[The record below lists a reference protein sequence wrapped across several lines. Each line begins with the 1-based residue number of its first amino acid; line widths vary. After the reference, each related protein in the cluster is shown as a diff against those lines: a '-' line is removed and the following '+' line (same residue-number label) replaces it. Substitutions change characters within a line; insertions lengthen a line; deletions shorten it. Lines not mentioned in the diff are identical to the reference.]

1 MNRKALKRPLVAV
14 LLISAARPLAAEIR
28 TWHAFDAQ
36 VFGSSRLEATLHT
49 RFRYDGVLGSFQQGR
64 AGGVLRFRARPR
76 WALIGG
82 YYYGKEEDHR
92 EQWLNFH
99 RPFAGM
105 EVLLASRDGGI
116 GLATRGL
123 VERLVGGRSG
133 DFTRYRQRLRLTT
146 DRRLGPYLATE
157 WFFDGRGYLTSRH
170 SAGVRWRFA
179 RRASLEAGYLL
190 DLRRADVGGVL
201 HVFTTQMQFDLRRAR
216 P

>member
-1 MNRKALKRPLVAV
+1 MSRKALKRLLVAV
-14 LLISAARPLAAEIR
+14 LLMLAARPLAAETR

-36 VFGSSRLEATLHT
+36 VFGRPRLEATLHT

-64 AGGVLRFRARPR
+64 AGGVVRFRLHPR

-82 YYYGKEEDHR
+82 HYYGKEEDHR
-92 EQWLNFH
+92 EQWRNFH
-99 RPFAGM
+99 RPFGGL
-105 EVLLASRDGGI
+105 EVSLLSREGGI

-123 VERLVGGRSG
+123 LERLVGGRSG
-133 DFTRYRQRLRLTT
+133 DFTRYRHRLRLTT

-179 RRASLEAGYLL
+179 RRASLETGYLL

-201 HVFTTQMQFDLRRAR
+201 HVFTTQMQFDLRPAR